1 MTSVRTPARVP
12 RATALFAAALLISSL
27 SSAAPAAQ
35 REMGAAS
42 PEALVARMKAAA
54 AKQDIAELA
63 ACMSPKTRTEMA
75 MGMYLGATMMVA
87 FSQMG
92 LEMGEAMAEGMA
104 EGMAEAMG
112 GTVSEEDRAKAEAS
126 KKEARAQADAMREG
140 YNALVAKYGLPQLPA
155 EGEPETEMP
164 QEEAERV
171 FAALDQGAF
180 AADVIRFLESL
191 PGDEPKPSADEASP
205 VRIPDGPLEN
215 LAIEGDAA
223 TGTVGGETLRFVRI
237 DGRWYV
243 EEPEGESGE
252 EGIGGEERFE

>member
-1 MTSVRTPARVP
+1 MTFVRSPSRVP
-12 RATALFAAALLISSL
+12 RATALLAALLLSPSL
-27 SSAAPAAQ
+27 ASGAPPAQ

-42 PEALVARMKAAA
+42 PEALVARMRAAA

-63 ACMSPKTRTEMA
+63 ACMSPATRTEMA

-126 KKEARAQADAMREG
+126 KKEARAQAETMREG

-155 EGEPETEMP
+155 DGEPETEMP

-180 AADVIRFLESL
+180 AADVIRFLESM
-191 PGDEPKPSADEASP
+191 PGDEPKPAAEEASP
-205 VRIPDGPLEN
+205 VKLPEGPLEN
-215 LAIEGDAA
+215 LVVEGDGA
-223 TGTVGGETLRFVRI
+223 TGSVGGETLRFVRI

-243 EEPEGESGE
+243 EEPAGE
-252 EGIGGEERFE
+252 EADEAMGGQERFE

>member
-1 MTSVRTPARVP
+1 MR
-12 RATALFAAALLISSL
+12 
-27 SSAAPAAQ
+27 
-35 REMGAAS
+35 
-42 PEALVARMKAAA
+42 AAA
-54 AKQDIAELA
+54 AKKDIAELA
-63 ACMSPKTRTEMA
+63 ACMSPETRTEMA

-112 GTVSEEDRAKAEAS
+112 GTVSEEERAKAEAS
-126 KKEARAQADAMREG
+126 KKEARAQAEELRKG

-155 EGEPETEMP
+155 EGEPEAEMP
-164 QEEAERV
+164 PEEAERV

-180 AADVIRFLESL
+180 ATDVIRFLETL
-191 PGDEPKPSADEASP
+191 PGDEPKPSPEEASP
-205 VRIPDGPLEN
+205 VKIPDGPLEN
-215 LAIEGDAA
+215 LAIEGDVA
-223 TGTVGGETLRFVRI
+223 TGAVGDEMLRFVRI

-252 EGIGGEERFE
+252 EGMDGEERFE